1 MASSPSATSFVAPL
15 GGLGKLL
22 ARASSAASVP
32 AAEKK
37 AAFEPFRRA
46 FVGAM
51 RSLHRPRAAILF
63 TSGARELVEPLA
75 LAVASSPYGSVP
87 CLFVP
92 SPSILS
98 DAGEIEAGFAC
109 TGAAWSS
116 GQAEIAVANSAAE
129 LAARL
134 KPGGSLLVFADEAG
148 GELELAPILGGRRAV
163 FGGTLTAAPALAMDG
178 TVTSGRLAALRFDDG
193 FSPVVESSSA
203 AANVSE
209 PFEVTAVD
217 GPFLLELDGTP
228 SLDVLTEAT
237 GGGKHRGLVMVRVE
251 PRSSP
256 IGSAQLTLDLRPVR
270 GVDPG
275 RRAFALRGT
284 VERGTRVS
292 FVVRDPNTARQELE
306 EAVRRTEERSR
317 GSQPM
322 LGLYVSCVGRQRSL
336 YGESDAELRIIRK
349 RFSKLPVAGM
359 FAPQQL
365 VPVEGGA
372 SELRYMSSVLA
383 LFRAPS

>member
-1 MASSPSATSFVAPL
+1 M
-15 GGLGKLL
+15 
-22 ARASSAASVP
+22 
-32 AAEKK
+32 
-37 AAFEPFRRA
+37 
-46 FVGAM
+46 
-51 RSLHRPRAAILF
+51 F
-63 TSGARELVEPLA
+63 TSGARELIEPLA
-75 LAVASSPYGSVP
+75 LAVANSPYKSVP

-98 DAGEIEAGFAC
+98 DAGEIESGFAC

-116 GQAEIAVANSAAE
+116 GQVEVAVADSPAE

-134 KPGGSLLVFADEAG
+134 KPGGSLLVFADEEG
-148 GELELAPILGGRRAV
+148 GELDLGPLLDGRRAV
-163 FGGTLTAAPALAMDG
+163 FGATLTAAPALATDG
-178 TVTSGRLAALRFDDG
+178 AVTSGRLAALRFDDG

-203 AANVSE
+203 AAIVSE
-209 PFEVTAVD
+209 PYEVTATD
-217 GPFLLELDGTP
+217 GAFLLELDGAP
-228 SLDVLTEAT
+228 ALDVLTEAT

-251 PRSSP
+251 PATDATAASSTP
-256 IGSAQLTLDLRPVR
+256 STLDLRPVR

-284 VERGTRVS
+284 VRRGARIS
-292 FVVRDPNTARQELE
+292 FVVRDPATARQELE
-306 EAVRRTEERSR
+306 EAVRRTDERSR

-336 YGESDAELRIIRK
+336 YGESDAELRMIRK
-349 RFSKLPVAGM
+349 RFPKLPLAGL

-372 SELRYMSSVLA
+372 ELRYMASVLA